1 MTTSNAP
8 SQPLCSLGVSERT
21 LSALRDDALSQSEA
35 ARLAAHVETCAACR
49 ARLAAFDDLA
59 SLLRVERP
67 PQPDERLWRAVSA
80 AAGAPSS
87 TRRRRFSVGAFTRS
101 SWRGIATVA
110 AALLLIISF
119 VALLSLRRLTSP
131 TGPTPTATPAP
142 TITPAPTATP
152 QSTAT
157 PVPLLPAHPL
167 TWSMAQAPSAAA
179 QSILFAD
186 DGQSAY
192 ACEVA
197 SVLRIW
203 RTYNRGASWV
213 SARQVPNDPS
223 MNMCEFVVD
232 ASDPSVAALAWSPRG
247 GGAGDSFTGLMT
259 TVDGGAT
266 WQAAPSAPFVRI
278 DQLDSR
284 GGVIYALRETTTSSN
299 AVIYHVWASGDRMRS
314 WRQVDHGLPSD
325 ITGFWLQ
332 PGGSSI
338 LVVVSD
344 PSATTSQLW
353 LSRDDGATWRQ
364 LNVPGGAPSYRPA
377 RFTESFL
384 TTPNGIVARWLK
396 GQFTI
401 CVSNATL
408 GTTDPNSSPTLT
420 CSTASGATWHARP
433 LLSLTTP
440 QGSSVGVNL
449 IAVSDDG
456 AVLASGLGDLYRLAG
471 GSDRWQ
477 SLGPLP
483 PDAQPGASYCPSPN
497 SGVLWTTANGSAS
510 GPQSR
515 IFIANYTP

>member
-1 MTTSNAP
+1 MTTSDAP
-8 SQPLCSLGVSERT
+8 SQPLCPLGVSERT
-21 LSALRDDALSQSEA
+21 LSALRDDALSHAEA
-35 ARLAAHVETCAACR
+35 ARLAAHIETCAACR
-49 ARLAAFDDLA
+49 ARLSAFDDLA
-59 SLLRVERP
+59 SLLRAERA

-80 AAGAPSS
+80 AANTPASA
-87 TRRRRFSVGAFTRS
+87 RRLRFPGGAFTRP

-110 AALLLIISF
+110 AALLLIIGF

-142 TITPAPTATP
+142 TLTPAPTATP

-157 PVPLLPAHPL
+157 PFPLLPAHPL
-167 TWSMAQAPSAAA
+167 TWSVTQAPSTAP
-179 QSILFAD
+179 QPILFAD
-186 DGQSAY
+186 DGESAY
-192 ACEVA
+192 ACEVG

-259 TVDGGAT
+259 TVDGGGV
-266 WQAAPSAPFVRI
+266 WQAAPSQPFTQI

-284 GGVIYALRETTTSSN
+284 GGVIYALRETTNSSN
-299 AVIYHVWASGDRMRS
+299 AVVYHIWASSDRMRS
-314 WRQVDHGLPSD
+314 WRQVDHGLPPD

-338 LVVVSD
+338 LAVVSD
-344 PSATTSQLW
+344 PTTTTSQLW
-353 LSRDDGATWRQ
+353 LSPDDGATWRQ
-364 LNVPGGAPSYRPA
+364 LNVPGGAPSYKPA
-377 RFTESFL
+377 RFTSSFV
-384 TTPNGIVARWLK
+384 TPPNGIVARWLK
-396 GQFTI
+396 GHFAI

-408 GTTDPNSSPTLT
+408 GTTDPNSSLAVT
-420 CSTASGATWHARP
+420 CSTDSGATWHARP
-433 LLSLTTP
+433 LLSLTTS
-440 QGSSVGVNL
+440 QGSSVSVNL

-483 PDAQPGASYCPSPN
+483 KNAQPGASYCPSP
-497 SGVLWTTANGSAS
+497 GAGTLWTLLNPTTGGS
-510 GPQSR
+510 QSH
-515 IFIANYTP
+515 IFIASYTP